1 MKGQTSKG
9 ITKENMSYQI
19 QNMYEVRTFQ
29 RVPYRFKI
37 WKWKKKEKQLGRN
50 GEAEIKLVYTFKN
63 QQTLLIQNLLIH
75 LSQLKN
81 RVFFLSEIS

>member
-1 MKGQTSKG
+1 MK
-9 ITKENMSYQI
+9 
-19 QNMYEVRTFQ
+19 V
-29 RVPYRFKI
+29 
-37 WKWKKKEKQLGRN
+37 KKKEKQLGRN

>member
-1 MKGQTSKG
+1 MK
-9 ITKENMSYQI
+9 
-19 QNMYEVRTFQ
+19 V
-29 RVPYRFKI
+29 
-37 WKWKKKEKQLGRN
+37 KKKKRKQLGRN
-50 GEAEIKLVYTFKN
+50 GEAEIKLLYTFKN